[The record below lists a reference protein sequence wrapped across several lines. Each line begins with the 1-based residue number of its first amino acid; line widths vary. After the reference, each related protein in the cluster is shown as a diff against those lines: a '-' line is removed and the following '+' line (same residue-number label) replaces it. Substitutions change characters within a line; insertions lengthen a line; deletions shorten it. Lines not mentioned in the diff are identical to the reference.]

1 MTIEIQLLNN
11 PVLMF
16 SLAFLVLVN
25 VFVIIRWIVKS
36 LPF

>member
-1 MTIEIQLLNN
+1 MTIEIQLFSN
-11 PVLMF
+11 PVLSFALLFFVM
-16 SLAFLVLVN
+16 VN